1 MTVARE
7 PLRSVVGS
15 SSSFAANPYG
25 TVGGDRSIEVA
36 ITLNNLAAAFQ
47 RKGELLEAERR
58 FRRALAIKEKIL
70 GPEHPAIAPTLNNL
84 AVVRRQQG
92 EYSEAEAIYRR
103 CFALLKGSVDRNHP
117 YLLATV
123 RNYEALLRERSS
135 RLGLN
140 R

>member
-7 PLRSVVGS
+7 PLRPDIGS
-15 SSSFAANPYG
+15 SASFAANPTE

-36 ITLNNLAAAFQ
+36 ITLNNLAAAYQ

-70 GPEHPAIAPTLNNL
+70 GPDHPAMAPTLNNL

-92 EYSEAEAIYRR
+92 DYSEAEAIYRR
-103 CFALLKGSVDRNHP
+103 CFALLKGLADRNHP
-117 YLLATV
+117 NLLATV

-135 RLGLN
+135 GLGPN